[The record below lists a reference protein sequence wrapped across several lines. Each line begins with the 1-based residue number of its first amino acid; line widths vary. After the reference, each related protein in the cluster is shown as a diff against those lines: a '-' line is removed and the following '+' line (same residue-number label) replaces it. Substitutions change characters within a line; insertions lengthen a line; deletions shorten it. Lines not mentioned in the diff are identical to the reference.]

1 VAAATGLWG
10 SPEALVLSLLAAAAL
25 AGGAWT
31 LREGLRAH
39 AAFDARPAARRPLLP
54 RKALSAL
61 LAGAGTALAALAGGT
76 DATGALLYGLAALLL
91 HVAAFGL
98 DPLRDKFADGVDPF
112 QRDRVARV
120 VTEAEGYLADMR
132 ARVAALRDR
141 ALDERVATFEALA
154 RRMIREL
161 EDDPR
166 DLSGARKYLGVYLL
180 GARDASQ
187 KFADLYARTRD
198 AGARASYEALLG
210 DLQGEFATR
219 TTAMLEGGRADMDLE
234 IKVLRDRLRREG
246 RGPPTEEERR
256 CPTPS
261 GRPPRPRSPRS
272 RRSRPW
278 SCPSPRAT
286 WSPLAEAT
294 PEVSDAIRA
303 RMEEIDLGS
312 TGSVVAFGSK
322 AQGELQAIS
331 QAMLSGVRNKDL
343 GPRGR
348 QLALHG
354 GGHPRL
360 LRSPRSTAG
369 ASARCGRG

>member
-1 VAAATGLWG
+1 MAERFGGPFSPRAPRAATPEAEARAEAEALARRVDAAGARANLLFLPPVVAAATGLWG

-98 DPLRDKFADGVDPF
+98 DPLRDKLADGVDPF
-112 QRDRVARV
+112 Q
-120 VTEAEGYLADMR
+120 
-132 ARVAALRDR
+132 RDR

-246 RGPPTEEERR
+246 VGP
-256 CPTPS
+256 
-261 GRPPRPRSPRS
+261 
-272 RRSRPW
+272 
-278 SCPSPRAT
+278 
-286 WSPLAEAT
+286 
-294 PEVSDAIRA
+294 D
-303 RMEEIDLGS
+303 
-312 TGSVVAFGSK
+312 
-322 AQGELQAIS
+322 
-331 QAMLSGVRNKDL
+331 
-343 GPRGR
+343 
-348 QLALHG
+348 
-354 GGHPRL
+354 
-360 LRSPRSTAG
+360 
-369 ASARCGRG
+369 